1 MPRPS
6 TYKDGMQGRA
16 LDALVCPLGTHG
28 EGQLGSYMDSYHG
41 NPSLNN
47 RHQVG
52 GALEA
57 GSPLGTHGKGQLG
70 SYMDSYHGNPS
81 LSYRH
86 QVGGALSQCVPWATW
101 GGAVGQLHGFLSWES
116 FSQL

>member
-6 TYKDGMQGRA
+6 TYKDGIQGRP

-41 NPSLNN
+41 NPSLNY
-47 RHQVG
+47 RQQVG

-57 GSPLGTHGKGQLG
+57 VCPLGH
-70 SYMDSYHGNPS
+70 MVC
-81 LSYRH
+81 R
-86 QVGGALSQCVPWATW
+86 
-101 GGAVGQLHGFLSWES
+101 
-116 FSQL
+116 